1 MHGSYATVHK
11 ETESDGTLIAV
22 KVYLKSQGR
31 HALLHAHRELRAL
44 EQLKLNYES
53 ACQKYLIYLISST
66 STPLSLSLRFH
77 FHPCTLDKITPVSH
91 ELAKNYVLQ
100 IATALNYVHS
110 LSLVHCDL
118 TPQNILVSE
127 DGSLRVADFGCAHP
141 ITETIEGSTEGIGTR
156 WYVAPE
162 HLLSCPYYAP
172 SSDIWSLACIWI
184 EMVTGRP
191 AFCGG
196 SDLEQ
201 LGILVRAIGMPS
213 KEIINEL
220 SVYPDGNK
228 LIFFAPADDEQTM
241 EHTEDT
247 DSLLEDDGHPPY
259 MCLTDMIQPLAKS
272 DQGFIK
278 QMLSWSVYKRPDAI
292 SVIETLRPTDTAAVV

>member
-1 MHGSYATVHK
+1 M
-11 ETESDGTLIAV
+11 
-22 KVYLKSQGR
+22 
-31 HALLHAHRELRAL
+31 
-44 EQLKLNYES
+44 
-53 ACQKYLIYLISST
+53 
-66 STPLSLSLRFH
+66 
-77 FHPCTLDKITPVSH
+77 
-91 ELAKNYVLQ
+91 VL
-100 IATALNYVHS
+100 
-110 LSLVHCDL
+110 
-118 TPQNILVSE
+118 
-127 DGSLRVADFGCAHP
+127 
-141 ITETIEGSTEGIGTR
+141 R

-259 MCLTDMIQPLAKS
+259 MCLSDMIQPLAKS